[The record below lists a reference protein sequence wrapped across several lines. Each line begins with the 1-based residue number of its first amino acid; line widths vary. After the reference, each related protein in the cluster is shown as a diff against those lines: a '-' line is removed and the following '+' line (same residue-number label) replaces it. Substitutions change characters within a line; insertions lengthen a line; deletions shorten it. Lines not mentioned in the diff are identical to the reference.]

1 MRRYTLEDFK
11 TFEKDEYGVLICPQ
25 GDYTSLK
32 NIPASCSFGEGC
44 SFGEWCSFGKRC
56 SFGEECSF
64 GKWCSFGEGCS
75 FGEECSFGEGMQ
87 FRRGCECEFGKF
99 QKMLSAGGFGREGR
113 TTYFF
118 RCTDGIYVRCGC
130 FAGTLDEWAERI
142 QKTHRGSVY
151 GRGYLALIPAVKIMM
166 EGEKEHEE
174 KCV

>member
-32 NIPASCSFGEGC
+32 NIPARC
-44 SFGEWCSFGKRC
+44 SFGEWCSFG
-56 SFGEECSF
+56 E
-64 GKWCSFGEGCS
+64 
-75 FGEECSFGEGMQ
+75 
-87 FRRGCECEFGKF
+87 GCECEFGKF

-130 FAGTLDEWAERI
+130 FAGTLDEWAERV
-142 QKTHRGSVY
+142 QKTHRDSVY

-174 KCV
+174 KGV

>member
-44 SFGEWCSFGKRC
+44 SFGEWCSFGKSCSFGERC
-56 SFGEECSF
+56 SFGE
-64 GKWCSFGEGCS
+64 W
-75 FGEECSFGEGMQ
+75 
-87 FRRGCECEFGKF
+87 CECEFGKF

-174 KCV
+174 KGV

>member
-44 SFGEWCSFGKRC
+44 SFS
-56 SFGEECSF
+56 
-64 GKWCSFGEGCS
+64 EGCS
-75 FGEECSFGEGMQ
+75 FGE
-87 FRRGCECEFGKF
+87 GCECEFGKF

-130 FAGTLDEWAERI
+130 FAGTLDEWAERV
-142 QKTHRGSVY
+142 QKTHRDSVY

-174 KCV
+174 KGV

>member
-32 NIPASCSFGEGC
+32 NIPASCSFGEWCSFGEGCSFGKWCSFGERC
-44 SFGEWCSFGKRC
+44 SFGEWCSFGK
-56 SFGEECSF
+56 
-64 GKWCSFGEGCS
+64 
-75 FGEECSFGEGMQ
+75 
-87 FRRGCECEFGKF
+87 GCECEFGKF

-130 FAGTLDEWAERI
+130 FAGTLDEWAERV
-142 QKTHRGSVY
+142 QKTHRDSVY

-174 KCV
+174 KGV

>member
-44 SFGEWCSFGKRC
+44 SFSERCSFGEWCSF
-56 SFGEECSF
+56 SE
-64 GKWCSFGEGCS
+64 
-75 FGEECSFGEGMQ
+75 
-87 FRRGCECEFGKF
+87 GCECEFGKF

-130 FAGTLDEWAERI
+130 FAGTLDEWAERV
-142 QKTHRGSVY
+142 QKTHRDSVY

-174 KCV
+174 KGV

>member
-44 SFGEWCSFGKRC
+44 SFGKR
-56 SFGEECSF
+56 
-64 GKWCSFGEGCS
+64 
-75 FGEECSFGEGMQ
+75 
-87 FRRGCECEFGKF
+87 CECEFGKF

>member
-32 NIPASCSFGEGC
+32 NIPARC
-44 SFGEWCSFGKRC
+44 SFGEW
-56 SFGEECSF
+56 
-64 GKWCSFGEGCS
+64 
-75 FGEECSFGEGMQ
+75 CSFGEGMQ

-130 FAGTLDEWAERI
+130 FAGTLDEWAERVL
-142 QKTHRGSVY
+142 KTHRDSVY

-174 KCV
+174 KGV

>member
-32 NIPASCSFGEGC
+32 NIPARCSFGERCSFGVGC
-44 SFGEWCSFGKRC
+44 SFGEWCSFGV
-56 SFGEECSF
+56 
-64 GKWCSFGEGCS
+64 GCS
-75 FGEECSFGEGMQ
+75 FGEW
-87 FRRGCECEFGKF
+87 CECEFGKF

-130 FAGTLDEWAERI
+130 FAGTLDEWAERV
-142 QKTHRGSVY
+142 QKTHRDSVY

-174 KCV
+174 KGV

>member
-32 NIPASCSFGEGC
+32 NIPARCSFGEGC
-44 SFGEWCSFGKRC
+44 SFGEW
-56 SFGEECSF
+56 
-64 GKWCSFGEGCS
+64 
-75 FGEECSFGEGMQ
+75 CSFGEGMQ

-130 FAGTLDEWAERI
+130 FAGTLDEWAERV
-142 QKTHRGSVY
+142 QKTHRDSVY

-174 KCV
+174 KGV

>member
-32 NIPASCSFGEGC
+32 NIPA
-44 SFGEWCSFGKRC
+44 R
-56 SFGEECSF
+56 
-64 GKWCSFGEGCS
+64 
-75 FGEECSFGEGMQ
+75 CSFGEGMQ

-118 RCTDGIYVRCGC
+118 RCTDGIYVRCGR
-130 FAGTLDEWAERI
+130 FAGTLDEWAERV
-142 QKTHRGSVY
+142 QKTHRDSVY

-174 KCV
+174 KGV

>member
-32 NIPASCSFGEGC
+32 NIPAG
-44 SFGEWCSFGKRC
+44 
-56 SFGEECSF
+56 CSF

-75 FGEECSFGEGMQ
+75 FGERCSFGEWCSFGEE
-87 FRRGCECEFGKF
+87 CECEFGKF

-130 FAGTLDEWAERI
+130 FAGTLDEWAERV
-142 QKTHRGSVY
+142 QKTHRDSVY

-166 EGEKEHEE
+166 EGEKDHEE

>member
-32 NIPASCSFGEGC
+32 NIPARC
-44 SFGEWCSFGKRC
+44 SFGEWCSFG
-56 SFGEECSF
+56 E
-64 GKWCSFGEGCS
+64 
-75 FGEECSFGEGMQ
+75 
-87 FRRGCECEFGKF
+87 GCECEFGKF

-130 FAGTLDEWAERI
+130 FAGTLDEWAERV
-142 QKTHRGSVY
+142 QKTHRDSVY

-166 EGEKEHEE
+166 EGKKEHEE
-174 KCV
+174 KGV